1 MNQNLERKYRINQRI
16 TAPQVR
22 LVGEGINEV
31 LPFHEALKKALAQH
45 LDLIEVGPGALP
57 PVVKMGDFKKFI
69 YQEAKKER
77 KKSRT
82 ESKLKEIRLSP
93 IIAENDLNTKIE
105 RGSQFLAKG
114 HILKVNIWMQGRLAY
129 RPDLGNQKMEIALK
143 KLETVAKVVA
153 PPKWQSKNLLVATLA
168 PK

>member
-1 MNQNLERKYRINQRI
+1 MKQNLERKYRINQRI
-16 TAPQVR
+16 NSSSVR
-22 LVGEGINEV
+22 LVGEGVNEV
-31 LPFHEALKKALAQH
+31 LPIHEALKKSLAAG
-45 LDLIEVGPGALP
+45 LDLIEIGPHADP
-57 PVVKMGDFKKFI
+57 PVVKILDYKKFL

-77 KKSRT
+77 KKAKS

-93 IIAENDLNTKIE
+93 IIAANDLNTKIE
-105 RGSQFLAKG
+105 RGKEFLAKG

-129 RPDLGNQKMEIALK
+129 RPELGLQKMAVALK
-143 KLETVAKVVA
+143 KLEDFSKVTA